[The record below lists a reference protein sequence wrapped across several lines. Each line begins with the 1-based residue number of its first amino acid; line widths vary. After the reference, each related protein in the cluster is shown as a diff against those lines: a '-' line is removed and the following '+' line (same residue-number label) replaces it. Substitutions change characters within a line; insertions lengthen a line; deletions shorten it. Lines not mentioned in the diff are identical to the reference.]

1 MKLSISFNK
10 PKTGQP
16 VNAIPRPSSAF
27 DTGVD
32 EEVGNDLP
40 ISKNPRPHAVHAQGS
55 SKLMKKRM
63 EAERRLDETVYE
75 YDEVWD
81 KMQEAKQL
89 QQTAKAVDASA
100 RKVCSS
106 IRFSTP
112 NIELISNLL
121 AKVHTKPS
129 FVSRYKEAGPPP
141 SRRKDDAARA

>member
-10 PKTGQP
+10 PKTGQLI
-16 VNAIPRPSSAF
+16 NAILQPSSAF

-32 EEVGNDLP
+32 EEVDNDLP
-40 ISKNPRPHAVHAQGS
+40 ISENPRPHAVHAQGS

-100 RKVCSS
+100 RKVCPS
-106 IRFSTP
+106 RFSTL
-112 NIELISNLL
+112 NIELISKFISQSTCKTFFRQLL
-121 AKVHTKPS
+121 QGSWTTSEQKK
-129 FVSRYKEAGPPP
+129 K
-141 SRRKDDAARA
+141 

>member
-10 PKTGQP
+10 PKTGQL
-16 VNAIPRPSSAF
+16 VNAIIQPSSAF

-32 EEVGNDLP
+32 EEVDNDLP
-40 ISKNPRPHAVHAQGS
+40 ISENPRPHAVHAQGS

-100 RKVCSS
+100 RKVCVRPGSQHRTSS
-106 IRFSTP
+106 
-112 NIELISNLL
+112 
-121 AKVHTKPS
+121 
-129 FVSRYKEAGPPP
+129 
-141 SRRKDDAARA
+141 

>member
-10 PKTGQP
+10 PKTGQL
-16 VNAIPRPSSAF
+16 VNAILQPSSAF

-32 EEVGNDLP
+32 EEVDNDLP
-40 ISKNPRPHAVHAQGS
+40 ISENPRPPAVHVQGS
-55 SKLMKKRM
+55 SKLMKRRM

-100 RKVCSS
+100 RKVCPSQ
-106 IRFSTP
+106 FSTS
-112 NIELISNLL
+112 NIELISKFISQSTCKTFFRQLL
-121 AKVHTKPS
+121 QGSWTTSEQKK
-129 FVSRYKEAGPPP
+129 K
-141 SRRKDDAARA
+141 

>member
-10 PKTGQP
+10 PKTAELA
-16 VNAIPRPSSAF
+16 NAILQPPSAF

-32 EEVGNDLP
+32 EEVDNDLP

-89 QQTAKAVDASA
+89 QQAVKAEDASV
-100 RKVCSS
+100 RKVCPS

-121 AKVHTKPS
+121 VQVHTKPS
-129 FVSRYKEAGPPP
+129 FVSRYKETGPPP